1 MIRVLVVDDHILIR
15 KGLVLLLESYPDI
28 AIIGEASE
36 GEEAIRKALKEEP
49 DVILM
54 DISMPNGIDGIVATQ
69 EILKYS
75 KGIKV
80 ILLSMHDEE
89 GYIQEAIEIEAN
101 GYILKN
107 SQGGELHRAIQQVH
121 KGEKYY
127 QVGLPAEQIKKLFEN
142 RGKKQASVLTL
153 REQEVLRLVV
163 YGYTNKQVSEK
174 LSISPKT
181 VENHKANIMTKLEL
195 KQKSELIQYAIANH
209 YIDPQ

>member
-107 SQGGELHRAIQQVH
+107 SQGANYIVRYSKFIKAKSIIKLGFPLNRLKSFLKIE
-121 KGEKYY
+121 EK
-127 QVGLPAEQIKKLFEN
+127 N
-142 RGKKQASVLTL
+142 RL
-153 REQEVLRLVV
+153 RF
-163 YGYTNKQVSEK
+163 
-174 LSISPKT
+174 
-181 VENHKANIMTKLEL
+181 
-195 KQKSELIQYAIANH
+195 
-209 YIDPQ
+209 

>member
-1 MIRVLVVDDHILIR
+1 MDDHILIR

>member
-153 REQEVLRLVV
+153 REQEILRLVV

>member
-1 MIRVLVVDDHILIR
+1 MIKVLVVDDHVLIR

-28 AIIGEASE
+28 SIIGEAGE
-36 GEEAIRKALKEEP
+36 GEEAVRLALKEEP

-69 EILKYS
+69 EILRHS
-75 KGIKV
+75 KNIKV

-89 GYIQEAIEIEAN
+89 GYIQEAIEIDAD
-101 GYILKN
+101 GYVLKN
-107 SQGGELHRAIQQVH
+107 SQGGELYHAIKQVH

-127 QVGLPAEQIKKLFEN
+127 KVGLPPEQIDRLFEN
-142 RGKKQASVLTL
+142 KGNKQASILTL

-163 YGYTNKQVSEK
+163 YGYTNKQISEK

-181 VENHKANIMTKLEL
+181 VENHKSNIMAKLEL

-209 YIDPQ
+209 YIDSQ

>member
-15 KGLVLLLESYPDI
+15 KGLVLLLESYSDI
-28 AIIGEASE
+28 SIIGEASD
-36 GEEAIRKALKEEP
+36 GEEAIRQALKEEP

-54 DISMPNGIDGIVATQ
+54 DISMPNGIDGMVATQ

-75 KGIKV
+75 KDIKV

-89 GYIQEAIEIEAN
+89 GYIQEAIEIEAD

-107 SQGGELHRAIQQVH
+107 SQGGELHHAIQQVH

-127 QVGLPAEQIKKLFEN
+127 KVGLPPEQIKKLFEN
-142 RGKKQASVLTL
+142 RGKKQASILTL

-163 YGYTNKQVSEK
+163 YGYTNRQVSEK

>member
-1 MIRVLVVDDHILIR
+1 MIKVLVVDDHVLIR
-15 KGLVLLLESYPDI
+15 KGLVLLLESCPDI
-28 AIIGEASE
+28 SIIGEAGE
-36 GEEAIRKALKEEP
+36 GEEAVRLALKKEP

-69 EILKYS
+69 EILRNS
-75 KGIKV
+75 ENIKV

-89 GYIQEAIEIEAN
+89 GYIQEAIEIGAD

-107 SQGGELHRAIQQVH
+107 SQGGELYEAIKQVH
-121 KGEKYY
+121 KGGKYY
-127 QVGLPAEQIKKLFEN
+127 RVGIPPEQIDRLFEN
-142 RGKKQASVLTL
+142 KGKKRTSVLTL

-163 YGYTNKQVSEK
+163 YGYTNKQISEK

-181 VENHKANIMTKLEL
+181 VENHKSNIMAKLEL

-209 YIDPQ
+209 YIDSK

>member
-15 KGLVLLLESYPDI
+15 KGLVLLLESYSDI
-28 AIIGEASE
+28 TIVGEASE
-36 GEEAIRKALKEEP
+36 GEEAIRQALKENP

-75 KGIKV
+75 KDIKV

-89 GYIQEAIEIEAN
+89 GYVQEAIEIEAD

-107 SQGGELHRAIQQVH
+107 SQGGELYHAIQQVH

-127 QVGLPAEQIKKLFEN
+127 KVGLPLIKLRGYLKIKEKNKHLF
-142 RGKKQASVLTL
+142 
-153 REQEVLRLVV
+153 
-163 YGYTNKQVSEK
+163 
-174 LSISPKT
+174 
-181 VENHKANIMTKLEL
+181 
-195 KQKSELIQYAIANH
+195 
-209 YIDPQ
+209 